1 VKCEQEI
8 KDIIIVGGGPA
19 GITSAIYAARMK
31 RCVWMLYE
39 VLAGQ
44 ASLTSNIEN
53 YTGFRMISGTD
64 FTNTL
69 QAHLD
74 DYDLQ
79 PMKEK
84 VLEIRKNDG
93 LFEVR
98 TEGHLYKSKAVIIA
112 AGARHRELG
121 VPGEM
126 EYLGHGVAYCVLCDA
141 PFFRNK
147 DVVVAGG
154 GNSALTTAL
163 ELVKYANKIYLI
175 SRNEDLRGEQTLID
189 AVKASEK
196 IEVICCAKILKI
208 TGDKFVNGIEFEAKG
223 ESKKLDVRGVFI
235 EIGYIPNSEIV
246 EVKKN
251 DRNEI
256 IINEKNE
263 TSEEGIFAAGDV
275 TSIEIKQ
282 IVVAAGEGAKAALA
296 ASEYLDR
303 MGGSGHAH

>member
-1 VKCEQEI
+1 MKCEQEI

-19 GITSAIYAARMK
+19 AITSAIYAARMK

-53 YTGFRMISGTD
+53 YTGFRMISGSD

-69 QAHLD
+69 QDHLD

-84 VLEIRKNDG
+84 VLEVRKNDG
-93 LFEVR
+93 LFEVK
-98 TEGHLYKSKAVIIA
+98 TNSHVYKSKAVIIA
-112 AGARHRELG
+112 SGARHRELG
-121 VPGEM
+121 IPGEM
-126 EYLGHGVAYCVLCDA
+126 EFLGHGVAYCVICDA
-141 PFFRNK
+141 PFFKNK
-147 DVVVAGG
+147 EVAVVGG

-163 ELVKYANKIYLI
+163 ELTKYANRIYLL
-175 SRNEDLRGEQTLID
+175 SKNEVLMGEQTLIEM
-189 AVKASEK
+189 VKGSEK
-196 IEVICCAKILKI
+196 IEFVCCAKILKI

-223 ESKKLDVRGVFI
+223 ETKKLDVRGVFI

-246 EVKKN
+246 DVKKN

-256 IINEKNE
+256 IINERNE

-275 TSIEIKQ
+275 TNIEIKQ

-296 ASEYLDR
+296 ASQYLDR
-303 MGGSGHAH
+303 IGGGYGH

>member
-1 VKCEQEI
+1 MKCEQEI

-19 GITSAIYAARMK
+19 AITSAIYAARMK

-53 YTGFRMISGTD
+53 YTGFRMISGSD
-64 FTNTL
+64 FTDTL
-69 QAHLD
+69 QDHLD

-84 VLEIRKNDG
+84 VLEVRKNDG
-93 LFEVR
+93 LFEVK
-98 TEGHLYKSKAVIIA
+98 TGGNLYKSKAVIVA
-112 AGARHRELG
+112 SGARHRELG
-121 VPGEM
+121 VPGEK
-126 EYLGHGVAYCVLCDA
+126 ELLGHGVAYCVICDA

-147 DVVVAGG
+147 DVAVVGG

-163 ELVKYANKIYLI
+163 ELVKYASRIYLL
-175 SRNEDLRGEQTLID
+175 SKNEVLMGEQTLIQ

-196 IEVICCAKILKI
+196 IEFVPSAKILKI
-208 TGDKFVNGIEFEAKG
+208 TGDKFVNGIEFEVKG
-223 ESKKLDVRGVFI
+223 APKNLEVRGVFI
-235 EIGYIPNSEIV
+235 EIGYIPNSEIID
-246 EVKKN
+246 VKKN

-256 IINEKNE
+256 IINERNE
-263 TSEEGIFAAGDV
+263 TSEAGLFAAGDV
-275 TSIEIKQ
+275 TNIEIKQ

-296 ASEYLDR
+296 ASQYLDR
-303 MGGSGHAH
+303 IGGSYGH